1 MSRKPT
7 PKWDDPKESERFLD
21 AAKTAEASDD
31 PKDFDKAV
39 KAIAQR
45 NQAGAAK
52 PRSISSSD

>member
-31 PKDFDKAV
+31 AKDFERALKAV
-39 KAIAQR
+39 APSSK
-45 NQAGAAK
+45 K
-52 PRSISSSD
+52 P